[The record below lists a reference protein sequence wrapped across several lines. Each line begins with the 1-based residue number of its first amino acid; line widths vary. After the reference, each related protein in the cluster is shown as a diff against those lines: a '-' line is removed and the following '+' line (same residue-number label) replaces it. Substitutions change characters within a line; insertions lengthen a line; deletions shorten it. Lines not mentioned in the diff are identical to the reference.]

1 MSDKIG
7 KIDLDTFTSFLLPRL
22 GKKDDSV
29 IVPPTTGIDAGVID
43 IGNDRV
49 LIIAEDPIFA
59 IPHQPL
65 EMFGWYTV
73 HIGASDVAVMGVK
86 PRYMTYSLL
95 MPPETN
101 EEDFHI
107 IVDAIHRAAVE
118 LEIAIVGGHTGF
130 YPGFA
135 SPTIG
140 GVTVFAIADKHG
152 YITPAGAKAGDDVI
166 LTKGPA
172 IETAGILAVIRETEL
187 LERYSSLLVEKAKAL
202 CLQMTVVKDAL
213 LAMESG
219 GVTAMHDATEGGV
232 IGGLFEIASASGA
245 GMEIYE
251 EAFVYPEEVRIVCEA
266 FGIDPLEAIAE
277 GSLLIT
283 VGPNHSKVLLHKLSA
298 NGIEA
303 SVIGKVT
310 RDPKTKTIKR
320 RDGTLVP
327 LAIPT
332 QDPFWPAFFGGL

>member
-7 KIDLDTFTSFLLPRL
+7 KIDLDAFTSFLLPRL

-29 IVPPTTGIDAGVID
+29 IVPPRTGIDAAVID

-95 MPPETN
+95 MPPETS
-101 EEDFHI
+101 EEDFHT

-118 LEIAIVGGHTGF
+118 LGITIVGGHTGY

-152 YITPAGAKAGDDVI
+152 YVTSAGAKAGDDVI

-187 LERYSSLLVEKAKAL
+187 LEKYPSPLVEKAKAL
-202 CLQMTVVKDAL
+202 CMQMTVVKDAL

-232 IGGLFEIASASGA
+232 IGGLFEIANASGV
-245 GMEIYE
+245 GMEIHE
-251 EAFVYPEEVRIVCEA
+251 EAFVYPEEVRMVCEA
-266 FGIDPLEAIAE
+266 FGIDPLAAIAE

-283 VGPNHSKVLLHKLSA
+283 VRPNHSKAILHKLSA
-298 NGIEA
+298 SGIKA
-303 SVIGKVT
+303 SVIGKVAD
-310 RDPKTKTIKR
+310 DPRTKTIKP

-332 QDPFWPAFFGGL
+332 QDPFWPVFFGAL

>member
-7 KIDLDTFTSFLLPRL
+7 KIDLDAFTSFLLPRL

-29 IVPPTTGIDAGVID
+29 IVPPRTGIDAGVID

-59 IPHQPL
+59 IPHQSL

-101 EEDFHI
+101 EEDFHT

-118 LEIAIVGGHTGF
+118 LEIAIVGGHTGY
-130 YPGFA
+130 YPGFV

-140 GVTVFAIADKHG
+140 GVTVFAIADKHA
-152 YITPAGAKAGDDVI
+152 YVTPAGAKAGDDVI

-172 IETAGILAVIRETEL
+172 IETAGILAVLREKEL
-187 LERYSSLLVEKAKAL
+187 LENYPSPLVEKAKAL
-202 CLQMTVVKDAL
+202 CMQMTVVKDAL

-245 GMEIYE
+245 GMVIRE
-251 EAFVYPEEVRIVCEA
+251 EAFVYPEEVRMVCEA
-266 FGIDPLEAIAE
+266 FGIDPLAAIAE

-283 VGPNHSKVLLHKLSA
+283 ARPKDSQKIINALRAG
-298 NGIEA
+298 GIAA
-303 SVIGKVT
+303 SVIGMVT
-310 RDPKTKTIKR
+310 SDPKTRTIHR
-320 RDGTLVP
+320 RDEIIAP
-327 LAIPT
+327 LAIPN
-332 QDPFWPAFFGGL
+332 QDPFWPLFFDSL